1 MRHDTRWNATGER
14 PRGAHGQS
22 LVEFAIVIPILL
34 TLVGGALDVARVFQ
48 ANNVLESAARNAA
61 ESAATKATT
70 SSAAAAMAATI
81 VCAETKSI
89 PGYVA
94 NASSPGGCSSPTVTI
109 TSFVN
114 DPTAPGGSADFPIVT
129 VALTATVPF
138 RTLFAYP
145 LFTQNGA
152 WTLRATASYSIAHG
166 R

>member
-1 MRHDTRWNATGER
+1 MEHDSGSMATATRQ
-14 PRGAHGQS
+14 RGARGQS
-22 LVEFAIVIPILL
+22 LVEFAIVIPVLL

-61 ESAATKATT
+61 EYVASYSTASTAATD
-70 SSAAAAMAATI
+70 AATI
-81 VCAETKSI
+81 ICKETKSI

-109 TSFVN
+109 TSFSVST
-114 DPTAPGGSADFPIVT
+114 TAPGALALYP
-129 VALTATVPF
+129 VASVVLTATVPF
-138 RTLFAYP
+138 RTLYPYP

-152 WTLRATASYSIAHG
+152 WTLRSTQSYSIAQG